1 MTTGI
6 RPGERRLGRDFF
18 ARPTLQVARDLV
30 GRRLV
35 RIRRGRRL
43 AGRIVEV
50 EAYIGA
56 SDSACHGRS
65 GITARNRA
73 LFGSPGRAYVYF
85 SYGLHHLLNCVTEE
99 EGFPAAV
106 LLRALEPEEGLKT
119 MTRLR
124 GGTGQGRGRQGERPP
139 SWLAGGPARLCQ
151 ALDIDLRLNGVDLVL
166 HDGLLLEEGE
176 PPGRRAIT
184 ATPRIGIDY
193 AEARDR
199 LAPWRFVA
207 KASPCLSR
215 LLSRRGRGV
224 M

>member
-1 MTTGI
+1 MTAGS
-6 RPGERRLGRDFF
+6 RPGAGRLGQDFF

-56 SDSACHGRS
+56 ADSACHGSS
-65 GITARNRA
+65 GITARNRV
-73 LFGSPGRAYVYF
+73 LFGPPGRAYVYF
-85 SYGLHHLLNCVTEE
+85 SYGLHHLVNCVTEE

-106 LLRALEPEEGLKT
+106 LLRALEPEEGLKA

-124 GGTGQGRGRQGERPP
+124 GGSGSDRDRPP
-139 SWLAGGPARLCQ
+139 AWLAGGPARLCQ
-151 ALDIDLRLNGVDLVL
+151 AMDIGLRLNGVDLAV

-176 PPGRRAIT
+176 PPARRAIA

-193 AEARDR
+193 ADDRDR
-199 LAPWRFVA
+199 LAPWRFVE

-215 LLSRRGRGV
+215 RS
-224 M
+224 

>member
-1 MTTGI
+1 MTAGS
-6 RPGERRLGRDFF
+6 RPGAGCLGRDFF

-56 SDSACHGRS
+56 ADTACHGS
-65 GITARNRA
+65 KGITTRNRV
-73 LFGSPGRAYVYF
+73 LFGPPGRAYVYF
-85 SYGLHHLLNCVTEE
+85 SYGLHHLLNCVTGE

-119 MTRLR
+119 MTHLR
-124 GGTGQGRGRQGERPP
+124 GGTPRGGGRPAERPP
-139 SWLAGGPARLCQ
+139 FWLAGGPARLCQ
-151 ALDIDLRLNGVDLVL
+151 ALDINLRLNGVDLAL
-166 HDGLLLEEGE
+166 HDGLWVEEGK
-176 PPGRRAIT
+176 PPVRRAIV

-193 AEARDR
+193 ADARDR
-199 LAPWRFVA
+199 LAPWRFVE

-215 LLSRRGRGV
+215 RP
-224 M
+224 

>member
-1 MTTGI
+1 MTAGF
-6 RPGERRLGRDFF
+6 RPGGERLGRDFF

-35 RIRRGRRL
+35 RMRRGRRL

-56 SDSACHGRS
+56 TDSACHGRS
-65 GITARNRA
+65 GITARNRV
-73 LFGSPGRAYVYF
+73 LFGPPGRAYVYF
-85 SYGLHHLLNCVTEE
+85 SYGLHHLVNCVTEE

-106 LLRALEPEEGLKT
+106 LLRALEPEEGIRT

-124 GGTGQGRGRQGERPP
+124 GGRGRQGERPP

-151 ALDIDLRLNGVDLVL
+151 ALDIDLRLNGVDLGL

-176 PPGRRAIT
+176 PPARRAIA

-193 AEARDR
+193 ADDGDR
-199 LAPWRFVA
+199 LAPWRFVEE
-207 KASPCLSR
+207 ASLCLSR
-215 LLSRRGRGV
+215 PAIRRSPGG

>member
-1 MTTGI
+1 MTAGS
-6 RPGERRLGRDFF
+6 RPGGGRLGRDFF

-50 EAYIGA
+50 EAYIGG

-65 GITARNRA
+65 GITPRNRA
-73 LFGSPGRAYVYF
+73 LFGPPGRAYVYF
-85 SYGLHHLLNCVTEE
+85 SYGLHHLLNCVTDEA
-99 EGFPAAV
+99 GFPAAV
-106 LLRALEPEEGLKT
+106 LLRALEPEEGLET

-124 GGTGQGRGRQGERPP
+124 GGTSKGRGRQGERPP

-151 ALDIDLRLNGVDLVL
+151 ALDIDLRLNGVDLAL
-166 HDGLLLEEGE
+166 HAGLRLEEGE
-176 PPGRRAIT
+176 PPARRAIT

-193 AEARDR
+193 ADARDR

-207 KASPCLSR
+207 TTSACLSR
-215 LLSRRGRGV
+215 RA
-224 M
+224 